1 MTNHLSDPKQWVDL
15 YADDLYAYAL
25 KMIPDPSQAE
35 NLLQET
41 FLAALQSRNSFKGN
55 SSEKTWLISI
65 LRHKI
70 TDHIRRKYKE
80 IPVTDLAAEDASI
93 DGFFDKISQ
102 ALPKSPG
109 TWEIRPDQ
117 VLEKDDFWM
126 AFEDCLKRLPPKTA
140 EAFSLSEME
149 EMRSKEI
156 CKVLNVTATNLWSL
170 LHRAR
175 VQLRQCL
182 QTKWFEHD

>member
-1 MTNHLSDPKQWVDL
+1 MSNSLSDPQQWVDL

-25 KMIPDPSQAE
+25 KMIPQPDQAE

-41 FLAALQSRNSFKGN
+41 FLAALKSKDTFKGN
-55 SSEKTWLISI
+55 STEKTWLMGI

-70 TDHIRRKYKE
+70 TDYLRVKYKE
-80 IPVTDLAAEDASI
+80 VPVSSLVPEDVNIES
-93 DGFFDKISQ
+93 FFDQVNETLKK
-102 ALPKSPG
+102 APG
-109 TWEIRPDQ
+109 SWEIHPDQ
-117 VLEKDDFWM
+117 LIEKEEFWK
-126 AFEDCLKRLPPKTA
+126 AFENCLKRLPPKTA

-149 EMRSKEI
+149 EMPSKEI

-182 QTKWFEHD
+182 QINWFEHE